1 MRSSLT
7 RFGWLSFIAA
17 VIASSPAGHASRA
30 QTPGPVQSSGLILG
44 VVRGDGILLPLA
56 SRENEAWTILRY
68 FVTEGNKGLF
78 KLLDAPRVP
87 REGWTY
93 VAWNAGDP
101 RPLAIKDLVTTDAH
115 CSRQEGFATN
125 APTSE
130 AKLEAPHLMAGI
142 AVHGNVST
150 VRVEDMV
157 HQADDS
163 SRRVARFI
171 VQLTHALEAER
182 ASSVPPRITIP
193 SNERGRVP
201 VQITTLARDRL
212 FEVDYYYFEAR
223 KRYGRVESYASGW
236 LASSPFSISIVSA
249 DGGIYR
255 GGETVRRRGRVLG
268 VLRIGRASVWVME
281 MRGYEGVSYD
291 ILEMPRTGPVLSIH
305 GGGC

>member
-1 MRSSLT
+1 M
-7 RFGWLSFIAA
+7 
-17 VIASSPAGHASRA
+17 VIALSPEGHASRA
-30 QTPGPVQSSGLILG
+30 QAPSPVQSSGLILG
-44 VVRGDGILLPLA
+44 VIRGDGILLPLA

-68 FVTEGNKGLF
+68 FVTDGDKGLF

-93 VAWNAGDP
+93 VPWDASGP

-125 APTSE
+125 APTSGV
-130 AKLEAPHLMAGI
+130 KLEAPHLMAGI

-182 ASSVPPRITIP
+182 TSVPSNSPQSAIP

-201 VQITTLARDRL
+201 VQITTLARDRV
-212 FEVDYYYFEAR
+212 FDVDYYYFETR
-223 KRYGRVESYASGW
+223 KRYGRVESYANGW

-249 DGGIYR
+249 DSGIYR
-255 GGETVRRRGRVLG
+255 GGETVRRWGRVLG